1 MRRPRIFVQTPLRAL
16 SLPCLLILA
25 VAATLGGCAESLSE
39 DELQSLF
46 DQGEF
51 LCREARWEEAR
62 TVLREFLLYRPNHA
76 GAHFYLGRAYL
87 LSKDFRP
94 AIAEGELQTA
104 LRLFVQGGRIS
115 PIERFGHDY
124 FELICNVESA
134 KVCLVQMDLM
144 LALGAPRTAV
154 QPLLE
159 RAERYARE
167 ADAAMPGTKDVKLL
181 QEALSGF
188 RLLRSPAFPK
198 RRNALAPPAKA

>member
-1 MRRPRIFVQTPLRAL
+1 M
-16 SLPCLLILA
+16 
-25 VAATLGGCAESLSE
+25 
-39 DELQSLF
+39 
-46 DQGEF
+46 
-51 LCREARWEEAR
+51 
-62 TVLREFLLYRPNHA
+62 
-76 GAHFYLGRAYL
+76 
-87 LSKDFRP
+87 
-94 AIAEGELQTA
+94 
-104 LRLFVQGGRIS
+104 RLFVQGGRIS

-134 KVCLVQMDLM
+134 KVCLVQIDLM

-159 RAERYARE
+159 RAERYAQE